1 MGTNPRAQA
10 RRALAAERAAAAAR
24 LAAELA
30 EPGPAERSGWDR
42 LHTAMRAAT
51 PPSTHATWLEDVDL
65 VATDHG
71 ALVFDAPDSARPFL
85 VRPHVARM
93 VQACAESVGVRARL
107 ATTLEHEGRAAG
119 AVA

>member
-1 MGTNPRAQA
+1 M
-10 RRALAAERAAAAAR
+10 RALAAERAAAAAR

-30 EPGPAERSGWDR
+30 EPGPDERAGWER

-93 VQACAESVGVRARL
+93 VQACAQSVGVRARL
-107 ATTLEHEGRAAG
+107 ATSLEHEGRAAG